1 MSTTKTVPLRISQA
15 AAVRVTELGMQREV
29 DMMLEHTCQS
39 FPGLQAIKVTL
50 APPSD
55 PEDDPRVILEAVMK
69 DRGLNYDST
78 QKDWGQWLVDTFSP
92 EVCRHFCLLTSYG
105 DADAG

>member
-1 MSTTKTVPLRISQA
+1 
-15 AAVRVTELGMQREV
+15 
-29 DMMLEHTCQS
+29 
-39 FPGLQAIKVTL
+39 
-50 APPSD
+50 
-55 PEDDPRVILEAVMK
+55 MK

-78 QKDWGQWLVDTFSP
+78 QKDWGQWLVDTFPP